1 MNNLAALCAAHH
13 GVVHRNDWTMT
24 VAPDGTATF
33 TRPDGSTLTSP
44 PPRTRRPDRLPLHPP
59 AASGA
64 TKRPPGAGNTGV
76 TTEDTD
82 PPGPPGPHTHPVTV
96 TTTDRRGRPT
106 TGTRGPATYTTT
118 WDDTP
123 PDQRTAEIHAAH
135 RRAHDLPPPLTTAA

>member
-33 TRPDGSTLTSP
+33 DRPDGSTLTSP
-44 PPRTRRPDRLPLHPP
+44 PPRTRRPDRLPLHPRT
-59 AASGA
+59 AGA
-64 TKRPPGAGNTGV
+64 PGSPR
-76 TTEDTD
+76 TTDRT
-82 PPGPPGPHTHPVTV
+82 GPPGPATHPIVV

-123 PDQRTAEIHAAH
+123 PDQRRAEVCTAR
-135 RRAHDLPPPLTTAA
+135 RRAHDLPPPFTTAA